1 MDSEP
6 EFNAW
11 IQGLDSELEFKAWI
25 QRLDSKPGIR
35 AWIQNLSKGTQLE
48 FQSFFDSGTPAGTHG
63 SGPNRGTFGAPFLA
77 PLGVL
82 V

>member
-1 MDSEP
+1 MNSGLGSKARTQSLDSEDSEP

-48 FQSFFDSGTPAGTHG
+48 
-63 SGPNRGTFGAPFLA
+63 
-77 PLGVL
+77 
-82 V
+82 